1 MADLKT
7 NQTADSYTLLFRQEQ
22 YQLSIK
28 TECKRLAFLAAL
40 LLIEALMPAL
50 LFAAP
55 SAIVYP
61 DTLSLPSRRYAMQP
75 FMRPARKTVG
85 LALSGGGANCIA
97 QIGVLKALEE
107 EGIPVDFIAGT
118 SMGAVIGG
126 LYSCGYTPDE
136 LEDIAIS
143 LPWQSIL
150 SLKDTYPR
158 SSIFLEQQK
167 IRDRASI
174 AIRFNKLKLVVPKL
188 LNSSQ
193 TLTGA
198 LDLLVLNSL
207 YHPQQQFSSLPVNF
221 RAVATDLVTGKR
233 ITLTSGSLS
242 EAMLASSTIPILFE
256 PIKRDGYELV
266 DGGLVA
272 NLPVDELDAFNASC
286 KIAVD
291 THGGMYAKIEEIDS
305 PWKAADQAM
314 TILTGLQY
322 PAQLAKADIVITPD
336 LSAHKATDFSDFK
349 TLIENGYQ
357 KGKVLTGTIKRAI
370 QSVEKKGTP
379 LHHFRKTITIT
390 GDEEV
395 RAEYAEVVSRI
406 MHNGSS
412 LEQTLQKL
420 LETDL
425 FSRIYA
431 HLDKHGKKV
440 DIHLDPLPRIKQIII
455 SGGPETGMTDSE
467 RQACF
472 KPVTSSIYT
481 NSAGTRALE
490 ELIRLYRRKGFSLVT
505 LETCTMSEN
514 ALHIK
519 LSTGRADDIAIRQDK
534 PTTSLVP
541 ITREIKM
548 STKKALQLADAEE
561 SVDNLYG
568 TGAFSSV
575 AIASEQTSSDNER
588 TKTVLQFSLNNKPSS
603 VLRLG
608 VRYDETENAQF
619 LVDYRNENV
628 GGTTGSIGGWIKAGK
643 KNSMAT
649 FEYTMPRIGST
660 HFTLFSKLFFDQRE
674 FETRDLHFSK
684 DFSGF
689 SSETGS
695 SYGIQRY
702 GITSSFGTRIRKN
715 GLFVFDV
722 TLQNAQSYPDSDNT
736 EIFRT
741 DNLNM
746 LSFGMQFTLDSR
758 NNSLIP
764 TEGRYTNLRYAVT
777 PPILDANETYWQVSG
792 THEENIPLSS
802 SATVQLSGMFG
813 LSSSSMPL
821 SEKFY
826 LGGQGNLYSRRFIGL
841 KQNDLIGNNMA
852 AAGIQFRYT
861 PPFEILFPASFL
873 LHYSIGNAW
882 ERRDQISFARLIQ
895 GIGAGLMWDTPIGP
909 ARFTVS
915 KAFAFLPYADS
926 NETSSLRFSDTI
938 LYFSLGHDF

>member
-1 MADLKT
+1 M
-7 NQTADSYTLLFRQEQ
+7 
-22 YQLSIK
+22 SIK
-28 TECKRLAFLAAL
+28 TECKRIAILTAL

-55 SAIVYP
+55 AAIVYP
-61 DTLSLPSRRYAMQP
+61 DTLALPGRRYAMHP

-107 EGIPVDFIAGT
+107 EGIPVDCIAGT
-118 SMGAVIGG
+118 SMGAIIGG

-167 IRDRASI
+167 IRDRATI

-188 LNSSQ
+188 LSSSQ

-207 YHPQQQFSSLPVNF
+207 YHPEQQFSTLPVNF

-272 NLPVDELDAFNASC
+272 NLPVDELEAFNASC

-336 LSAHKATDFSDFK
+336 LSAHKATDFSDFT
-349 TLIENGYQ
+349 TLVQNGYQ
-357 KGKVLTGTIKRAI
+357 KGKLLSGTIKRAI

-390 GDEEV
+390 GDEEA
-395 RAEYAEVVSRI
+395 RPEYSGIVTGI
-406 MHNGSS
+406 MHNSSS

-425 FSRIYA
+425 FSRVYA
-431 HLDKHGKKV
+431 RLDKPGKKV
-440 DIHLDPLPRIKQIII
+440 DIHLDPLPRIKQIVI
-455 SGGPETGMTDSE
+455 SGGPEPGVTDSE
-467 RQACF
+467 QATCF
-472 KPVTSSIYT
+472 KPVTSCIYT

-490 ELIRLYRRKGFSLVT
+490 ELVRMYRRKGFSLVALKACTYNGNT
-505 LETCTMSEN
+505 LQIELTSGK
-514 ALHIK
+514 A
-519 LSTGRADDIAIRQDK
+519 SDIEIRQDK
-534 PTTSLVP
+534 QTTSLVP

-548 STKKALQLADAEE
+548 NTGKAVQLAHAEE

-568 TGAFSSV
+568 TGAFSRV
-575 AIASEQTSSDNER
+575 AIAAGQASSDTKEK
-588 TKTVLQFSLNNKPSS
+588 KTVLQFSLNNKPSS

-628 GGTTGSIGGWIKAGK
+628 GGTTGSLGGWIKAGK
-643 KNSMAT
+643 KNSMAS
-649 FEYTMPRIGST
+649 FEYTIPRIGST

-702 GITSSFGTRIRKN
+702 GITSAFGTRIRKN

-722 TLQNAQSYPDSDNT
+722 TLQNAQSYQDSDNT
-736 EIFRT
+736 GIFRT

-746 LSFGMQFTLDSR
+746 LSLGMQFTIDSR

-764 TEGRYTNLRYAVT
+764 SEGRYTNLRYAVT
-777 PPILDANETYWQVSG
+777 PPILDADETYWQLSG

-802 SATVQLSGMFG
+802 TTTLQLSGMFG

-852 AAGIQFRYT
+852 AAGVQLRYT
-861 PPFEILFPASFL
+861 PSFEILFPASFL

-909 ARFTVS
+909 ARLTVS
-915 KAFAFLPYADS
+915 KAFAFLPYEDS
-926 NETSSLRFSDTI
+926 NQTSSLRFSDTI